1 MKKISTLK
9 FLLIVFSIF
18 LFLGYE
24 INLSSGNEDSNSN
37 LDLTGSVSWNTSE
50 SNIAGVWNP
59 KTKSAEWNTSESNI
73 AGVWNP
79 KTKSA
84 EWNTSESNIA
94 GVFIPNNPND
104 YWRYLQSI
112 GLF

>member
-73 AGVWNP
+73 AGV
-79 KTKSA
+79 
-84 EWNTSESNIA
+84 
-94 GVFIPNNPND
+94 FIPNNPDN

>member
-18 LFLGYE
+18 LFIGYE
-24 INLSSGNEDSNSN
+24 NNLSSGNEDSNSN
-37 LDLTGSVSWNTSE
+37 LDLTGSVSWNTSG

-59 KTKSAEWNTSESNI
+59 KTKSAEWKTSESNI

-79 KTKSA
+79 ETKSA

-94 GVFIPNNPND
+94 GVFIPNNPDD
-104 YWRYLQSI
+104 YLRYLQSI

>member
-18 LFLGYE
+18 LFIGYE
-24 INLSSGNEDSNSN
+24 INLSSANEDSNSN

-59 KTKSAEWNTSESNI
+59 E
-73 AGVWNP
+73 
-79 KTKSA
+79 TKSA

-94 GVFIPNNPND
+94 GVFIPNNPDD